1 MFQLFTNP
9 WMLLGLAG
17 IALPIIAHLL
27 SRRRYDV
34 VEWGAMQFLNPSRK
48 TRRRLKLEEMLLL
61 LLRIG
66 LIALIVFAVTRP
78 VIPSGW
84 FGGYRSAGSRTVV
97 IVIDGSNSMSRSD
110 GVNSLHQNAI
120 RRATE
125 FLQSLDGDD
134 SVALVDARD
143 QPRSVIE
150 SPLRDLKAV
159 EEQLQKLP
167 PPGGACATLA
177 AVEKA
182 IGILGRSSAA
192 AREIVIFTDRQSNGW
207 KADKDADWNRIDDLL
222 TFPAVRPR
230 IWTIDVAPQLTS
242 TVRNVSVGRIELSR
256 EMTVPDFPLRLR
268 VPIRNDSGTQIQVPV
283 RLMLDGQMLAGES
296 QDATIPANG
305 EVMLEF
311 DHAIRAEGTHVLSV
325 TIEAVDDAIAVD
337 NSSHAAVQVATSLPV
352 LLVNGTSAATASDRD
367 TFFAELVFAPPENKP
382 PWVTA
387 RVVEA
392 SELQPRDL
400 DSVAAAVLCNVD
412 RLSPECSVAL
422 AEFVAKGNGL
432 FIACGPNTT
441 PEAFK
446 ASFVDSGLLPQVQ
459 IGRVREAPPQNDA
472 LVTVQSS
479 IQAGWME
486 RFLADPARSFLKA
499 SYRNWC
505 SATIVAAGAEV
516 AKVDSDS
523 KKNGEPQ
530 TKVGDADSTTKPA
543 TKAGVLPASR
553 PMASQPVVIARLT
566 NADPLLIESR
576 YGEGFVVVMT
586 STLDRTWSDLPVR
599 SDFVPFL
606 YESVFHIA
614 SAQRHRN
621 VAFGEPL
628 IAAAKLP
635 ADAIAA
641 EVPSPDDANSKV
653 VAPEFTF
660 TTPSGATKVVK
671 SVTEKS
677 AAAAVFTETFSPGA
691 FRSQAMLGD
700 RELASDA
707 FVVNYDH
714 SEDVMKAV
722 TADDRA
728 RLATNDRVRFS
739 QSLEE
744 LRERMF
750 GAESVTEL
758 WALLMTVFVVF
769 LILELLLTRRAIRR
783 GYGGDA
789 I

>member
-150 SPLRDLKAV
+150 SPLRDLKIV

-192 AREIVIFTDRQSNGW
+192 AREVVIFTDRQSNGW
-207 KADKDADWNRIDDLL
+207 NADKDADWNRIDDLL

-242 TVRNVSVGRIELSR
+242 TLKNVAVGQIELSR

-268 VPIRNDSGTQIQVPV
+268 VPIRNDSETQIQVPV

-296 QDATIPANG
+296 QDATIPPNG

-325 TIEAVDDAIAVD
+325 VIEAADDAIAVD

-367 TFFAELVFAPPENKP
+367 TFFAELAFAPPENKP

-392 SELQPRDL
+392 SELQPRDF

-412 RLSPECSVAL
+412 RLSPESSVAL

-432 FIACGPNTT
+432 FIACGPNST

-499 SYRNWC
+499 SYRSWC
-505 SATIVAAGAEV
+505 SAKIVAAGA
-516 AKVDSDS
+516 AKMASDS

-530 TKVGDADSTTKPA
+530 TKVGDANAEVKPA
-543 TKAGVLPASR
+543 TKAGVLPAST
-553 PMASQPVVIARLT
+553 PVASQPVVIARLT
-566 NADPLLIESR
+566 NADPLLIESQ
-576 YGEGFVVVMT
+576 YGDGFVVVMT

-635 ADAIAA
+635 ADAMAA
-641 EVPSPDDANSKV
+641 AAPSPDDANSKV

-660 TTPSGATKVVK
+660 TSPSGATKIVK

-677 AAAAVFTETFSPGA
+677 TAAAVFTETFSPGA

-714 SEDVMKAV
+714 SEDVMKVV

-728 RLATNDRVRFS
+728 KLATNDRVRFS